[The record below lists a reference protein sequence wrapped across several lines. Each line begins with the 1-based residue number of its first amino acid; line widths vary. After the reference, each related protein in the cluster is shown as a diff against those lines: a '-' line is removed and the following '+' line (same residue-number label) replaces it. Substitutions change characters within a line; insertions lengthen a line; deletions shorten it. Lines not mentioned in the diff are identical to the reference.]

1 MELGHTE
8 ARDLFSAYVD
18 EDLAEPEEERFLE
31 HLDGC
36 PECHQGLERFEDTIA
51 QVRGLPRHRLPASF
65 TRQVLRRAKHRNRR
79 QRELAAFMVG
89 PLRVPVEA
97 AFPIILAAGVAVV
110 LFLLH

>member
-18 EDLAEPEEERFLE
+18 EDLAEPEEERLLE

-36 PECHQGLERFEDTIA
+36 PECHQGLEHFEDTIA
-51 QVRGLPRHRLPASF
+51 QVRGLPRHRLPVSF

-110 LFLLH
+110 LFLLR